1 MGLVSLQ
8 YSVFRGSPASL
19 QVVEQLPSEH
29 LNFGVR
35 RATLWMIGATY
46 AHSGCID
53 ILVVVELSREV
64 WGEIGKRLSRVDD
77 RRKAGDSAVWR
88 GHGQRGR
95 QTEIRQVSGSLET
108 YSEGAQSW
116 DLMSGCA
123 LQTASSACALGA
135 EPLKLSLQSC
145 TAAYHDAP
153 RQRSLC
159 TSACKMFTC
168 RIV

>member
-1 MGLVSLQ
+1 MSLQ
-8 YSVFRGSPASL
+8 YIVLGAPPASL
-19 QVVEQLPSEH
+19 QVVEQFPSEH
-29 LNFGVR
+29 LNYGVR
-35 RATLWMIGATY
+35 WATLSTIKATY
-46 AHSGCID
+46 AYSGCID

-64 WGEIGKRLSRVDD
+64 WREIGKRLSRVDD

-135 EPLKLSLQSC
+135 EPLKLSL
-145 TAAYHDAP
+145 
-153 RQRSLC
+153 
-159 TSACKMFTC
+159 
-168 RIV
+168 